1 MKGSCKIVFLT
12 AFLCLVFSTL
22 PSHAVELKVSR
33 DAIQRTLKQQLFS
46 GPGGRYYLKGN
57 AQTPCYVYADDAQI
71 HFAQDRVV
79 VVIQS
84 HAKLGK
90 SFGGN
95 CLGISLNSSPEVSLA
110 PVGEGESIGFR
121 DARLDKVLDQKE
133 LNFLLAPFLSKQLP
147 SSMKINAADLLRKA
161 LEGSTASSGYKVTL
175 SKLVIHS
182 MHIEGDE
189 IILDADGEIAVK

>member
-1 MKGSCKIVFLT
+1 MKGSCKIVFVT
-12 AFLCLVFSTL
+12 AFLSLIFSGM

-46 GPGGRYYLKGN
+46 GTGGRYYLKGN

-90 SFGGN
+90 SFGSN

-147 SSMKINAADLLRKA
+147 SSMKINAAELLRKA

-175 SKLVIHS
+175 GKLVIHS

-189 IILDADGEIAVK
+189 IVLDADGEIEVK